1 MIHYSEEVKERIL
14 RKIQTEKAEGNQ
26 RQIWNQPL
34 HNSELVRCLARDK
47 AAASSAFGQGQ
58 NPESKNDRGI
68 KKENKRL
75 KKENEWL
82 RDFLRSTERK

>member
-34 HNSELVRCLARDK
+34 HNSELQGGLKICGRNWELAP
-47 AAASSAFGQGQ
+47 GQ
-58 NPESKNDRGI
+58 E
-68 KKENKRL
+68 
-75 KKENEWL
+75 
-82 RDFLRSTERK
+82 

>member
-1 MIHYSEEVKERIL
+1 MSGRKEMIHYSEEVKERIL
-14 RKIQTEKAEGNQ
+14 RKIQIEKAEGNQ

-47 AAASSAFGQGQ
+47 AAASNAFGQGQ

-68 KKENKRL
+68 KK
-75 KKENEWL
+75 
-82 RDFLRSTERK
+82 RKQAAEKGE